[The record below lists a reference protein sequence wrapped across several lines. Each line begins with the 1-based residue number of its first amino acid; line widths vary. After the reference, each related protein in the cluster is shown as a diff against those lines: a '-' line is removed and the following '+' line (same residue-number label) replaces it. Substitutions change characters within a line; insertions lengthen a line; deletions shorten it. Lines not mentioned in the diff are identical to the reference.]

1 MNENFDDCY
10 IDEDLDDI
18 NSIEAAS
25 PDFRTELA
33 KQLAEIAP
41 EAIADGKVDFEK
53 LKELL
58 GDDVSTTPERFGLF
72 WPGKREAIRI
82 AQTPTTATLKPDFEN
97 SVDWDTTENV
107 FIEGDN
113 LEVLKILQRH
123 YYGKIKMIYIDPPY
137 NTGQDFIYE
146 DDFKDGVENYL
157 KWSRQ
162 LTEEGQVATSNS
174 DKDGR
179 FHSNWLNM
187 MYPRLKL
194 ARNLLSKDGLIAISI
209 DDKEFSHLKRMM
221 DEIFGELNF
230 RNTLIVRRRVKSLN
244 SQFAKCGLASL
255 NVGTENILVY
265 ARSSEATLQPLHVMK
280 EKTSNKGRWDVF
292 WSNTDRPT
300 MRYELLGFT
309 PTEGQ
314 WRNKKER
321 ALKAVANYDEYLENY
336 EQHETLEEYSQRTGI
351 TKFIRRIPDGKGK
364 NGGVQHWIAP
374 SDTMLRTSLWTDL
387 EVSQIKKEIELPFDN
402 PKSRLLIQE
411 LIKLFGVGDGEII
424 LDFFAGSATTAHSTM
439 HLNAEDSGKRSFIM
453 VQLPQLI
460 GQRTKKS
467 SNFGFSTISDLSCE
481 RIRQAAIKIKKD
493 FFDELERRPLSFDPG
508 FRAYKLVDTN
518 FTKWRVPSDIDENQL
533 EQRVLNFQD
542 SANDGASID
551 DLLTELLLKQGF
563 SLTEKISDVEISA
576 LPLKAI
582 HESSGGGVALLAYLD
597 QHRAPTIEQLR
608 EVIATKPTSFIILE
622 DCFGGSDELKTNLA
636 QMCKT
641 NNVELWT
648 A

>member
-137 NTGQDFIYE
+137 NTGKDFVYR
-146 DDFKDGVENYL
+146 DDYRDSVSHYL
-157 KWSRQ
+157 EWTKQ
-162 LTEEGQVATSNS
+162 VNAEGQKLSSNAQS
-174 DKDGR
+174 EGR
-179 FHSNWLNM
+179 YHSNWLNM
-187 MYPRLKL
+187 MYPRLKV
-194 ARNLLSKDGLIAISI
+194 ARNLLQDDGVIIISI
-209 DDKEFSHLKRMM
+209 DDSEFANLRQICVELFGENNFAANIIWKKRNTPPNDRVIGAQHDYLVAIGKRNLSGFNLRPRTEEQIARYKNPDGHPKGPWVAGDLSANVKGGRYVESLNYPIINPNTGKEYYPPNNGNWRFSQTRM
-221 DEIFGELNF
+221 DELLSNGEIFF
-230 RNTLIVRRRVKSLN
+230 
-244 SQFAKCGLASL
+244 
-255 NVGTENILVY
+255 
-265 ARSSEATLQPLHVMK
+265 
-280 EKTSNKGRWDVF
+280 
-292 WSNTDRPT
+292 
-300 MRYELLGFT
+300 
-309 PTEGQ
+309 GQ
-314 WRNKKER
+314 
-321 ALKAVANYDEYLENY
+321 
-336 EQHETLEEYSQRTGI
+336 
-351 TKFIRRIPDGKGK
+351 DGKG
-364 NGGVQHWIAP
+364 AP
-374 SDTMLRTSLWTDL
+374 KLKRFLSSVKPGTTWTTLWDFAPLNTSGSL
-387 EVSQIKKEIELPFDN
+387 EIET
-402 PKSRLLIQE
+402 
-411 LIKLFGVGDGEII
+411 LFGNPAVFESPKPVGLIVHLLQMASHSDSII
-424 LDFFAGSATTAHSTM
+424 LDFFAGSSTTAHAVM
-439 HLNAEDSGKRSFIM
+439 ELNAKDGGKRSFIQI
-453 VQLPQLI
+453 QLPEPT
-460 GQRTKKS
+460 GVKS
-467 SNFGFSTISDLSCE
+467 TARKEGFENVPNISRE
-481 RIRQAAIKIKKD
+481 RIRRAASQIQRDYFEVLQRRKMP
-493 FFDELERRPLSFDPG
+493 FDRG
-508 FRAYKLVDTN
+508 FRAFKLAKTN
-518 FTKWRVPSDIDENQL
+518 FAKWDIVSDIDERHFEQQL
-533 EQRVLNFQD
+533 LELHD
-542 SANDGASID
+542 SANSAASID
-551 DLLTELLLKQGF
+551 DLLIELLLKQGF
-563 SLTEKISDVEISA
+563 SLTEKIGDVEISG